1 MNNQAANDCNIEPV
15 ACEFF
20 ILVFVLHDDE
30 VTVIVCQSVSKCGIY
45 SRIVYFTS

>member
-1 MNNQAANDCNIEPV
+1 MNNQAANDCNIEPA

-20 ILVFVLHDDE
+20 TLVFVSHGDE

-45 SRIVYFTS
+45 SHIV